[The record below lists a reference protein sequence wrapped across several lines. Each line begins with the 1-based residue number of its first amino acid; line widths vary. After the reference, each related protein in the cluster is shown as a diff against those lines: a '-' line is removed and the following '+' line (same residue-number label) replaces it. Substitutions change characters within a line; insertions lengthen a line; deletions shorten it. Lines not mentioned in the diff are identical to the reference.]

1 MLFPTNKQT
10 QIFFLIYLTEM
21 YWILKTYNVSGQ
33 QLKELYLI
41 KSNFAVSYHFFK
53 AKQLYQV
60 SIFKLID
67 LTCVKFK

>member
-1 MLFPTNKQT
+1 
-10 QIFFLIYLTEM
+10 M

-33 QLKELYLI
+33 QLKELDLI
-41 KSNFAVSYHFFK
+41 KLSNLAVSYHFFK

-67 LTCVKFK
+67 LTCVKFRGHTQTT